1 MYHSK
6 KFIMMKNIIVSHKTV
21 LLIFLLGVFTSC
33 EDFLD
38 ENPTGSLTTESDVSS
53 PEVARAFVNSAY
65 ARITVL
71 NNGGGGWG
79 GNNASLM
86 EFMTGKADGN
96 SQTEAFKFNELTYD
110 SRAFYI
116 DNWWSGMYQGI
127 SRCNLALVK
136 INEFPSLA
144 EENRTNML
152 AEVRAMRALYYF
164 YLVRMFGD
172 VPKITENP
180 ESLDEVQTPRSP
192 VKEIYDEIII
202 PDLLEAENSTLPWRD
217 TGGRIS
223 MGAIKSILADV
234 YLTYAGYPIQ
244 GGDQYYAES
253 AARSRQVIEQGGYT
267 LFNEYTQMINP
278 ANRNQGEFILQVQHA
293 KTIREN
299 GLTPVTLPAFRGIA
313 AYTDEYGGLVP
324 RSEFVE
330 SHEPGDKRVEEK
342 QFYYTH
348 YKGHPNDY
356 PPGDP
361 RREFLDLGGY
371 YIYKYFDKEAIDE
384 DSRSALNFTVY
395 RLADV
400 MLMYAEASNRAEGG
414 PNSLAMQSLND
425 IRERAELP
433 PVTTTDPEEFEK
445 AVWAERY
452 FELAYENKMWFDMLR
467 TRQVRNDISGQ
478 WEDFVGHTNVFGKT
492 FSEAQLLFPIP
503 QREIDNN
510 RNLEQNPGF

>member
-1 MYHSK
+1 MK
-6 KFIMMKNIIVSHKTV
+6 KIFKTQNIIV
-21 LLIFLLGVFTSC
+21 LAFLLVFSSC
-33 EDFLD
+33 ADFLE
-38 ENPTGSLTTESDVSS
+38 ENPTGSLTTESEVSS
-53 PEVARAFVNSAY
+53 DDVARAFVNSAY

-110 SRAFYI
+110 ARAFYI

-136 INEFPSLA
+136 INEIETLS
-144 EENRTNML
+144 ETNKINYL
-152 AEVRAMRALYYF
+152 AEVRTMRALYYF

-180 ESLDEVQTPRSP
+180 TSLDEVQAPKSP
-192 VKEIYDEIII
+192 AKEIYDEIII
-202 PDLLEAENSTLPWRD
+202 PDLLEAEKSNLPWKHQ
-217 TGGRIS
+217 GGQIS

-234 YLTYAGYPIQ
+234 YLTYAGYPVR
-244 GGDQYYAES
+244 GGDQFYAES
-253 AARSRQVIEQGGYT
+253 AKRSKEVIEQGGYS
-267 LFNEYTQMINP
+267 LFPQYTDMVNP

-324 RSEFVE
+324 RTEFVE
-330 SHEPGDKRVEEK
+330 SYPEGDKRVREK
-342 QFYYTH
+342 QYYYTY

-356 PPGDP
+356 PEGDP
-361 RREFLDLGGY
+361 RRDSLHLGGY
-371 YIYKYFDKEAIDE
+371 YIYKYFDKQAIDS
-384 DSRSALNFTVY
+384 DSRSELNFTVY
-395 RLADV
+395 RLPDV

-414 PNSLAMQSLND
+414 PNALARASLNS

-433 PVTTTDPEEFEK
+433 PVTTSNPDEFEQ

-452 FELAYENKMWFDMLR
+452 FELAFENKMWFDMIR
-467 TRQVRNDISGQ
+467 TRKVRNDITKQ
-478 WEDFVGHTNVFGKT
+478 WDDFVGHTNVFGKT
-492 FSEAQLLFPIP
+492 FEAKHLLLPIP

-510 RNLEQNPGF
+510 RNLVQNDGF

>member
-1 MYHSK
+1 
-6 KFIMMKNIIVSHKTV
+6 MMKKIFKSQHII
-21 LLIFLLGVFTSC
+21 LLAFLLVLASC
-33 EDFLD
+33 ADFLE

-53 PEVARAFVNSAY
+53 DDVARAFVNSAY

-110 SRAFYI
+110 AQAFYI
-116 DNWWSGMYQGI
+116 DNWWRGMYEGI

-136 INEFPSLA
+136 INEIETLS
-144 EENRTNML
+144 ETNKINYL
-152 AEVRAMRALYYF
+152 AEVRTMRALYYF

-172 VPKITENP
+172 VPKIMENP
-180 ESLDEVQTPRSP
+180 SSLDEVQASKSP
-192 VKEIYDEIII
+192 AKEIYDEIII
-202 PDLLEAENSTLPWRD
+202 PDLLEAEKSSLPWRD
-217 TGGRIS
+217 QGGQIS

-244 GGDQYYAES
+244 GGDQFYVES
-253 AARSRQVIEQGGYT
+253 AKRSKEVIDQGEYS
-267 LFNEYTQMINP
+267 LFPEYRDMVNP
-278 ANRNQGEFILQVQHA
+278 ANRNQREFILQVQHA

-324 RSEFVE
+324 RMEFVE
-330 SHEPGDKRVEEK
+330 SYQAGDKRVEEK
-342 QFYYTH
+342 QFYYTY

-356 PPGDP
+356 PEGDP
-361 RREFLDLGGY
+361 RRDSLNLGGY
-371 YIYKYFDKEAIDE
+371 YIYKYFDKQAIDD
-384 DSRSALNFTVY
+384 DSRSEINYTVY
-395 RLADV
+395 RYADV
-400 MLMYAEASNRAEGG
+400 LLMYAEASNRAEGG
-414 PNSLAMQSLND
+414 PNILALNSLNA
-425 IRERAELP
+425 IRDRADLP
-433 PVTTTDPEEFEK
+433 PVTTTSPDEFEK

-452 FELAYENKMWFDMLR
+452 FELAFEGKMWFDMIR
-467 TRQVRNDISGQ
+467 TRKVRNDITKQ
-478 WEDFVGHTNVFGKT
+478 WDEFVGHTNLFGKT
-492 FSEAQLLFPIP
+492 FAEKHLLLPIP

-510 RNLEQNPGF
+510 RNLIQNTGF

>member
-1 MYHSK
+1 
-6 KFIMMKNIIVSHKTV
+6 MMKNILLAHKTI
-21 LLIFLLGVFTSC
+21 LLVFLIGVFTSC
-33 EDFLD
+33 EGFLD

-53 PEVARAFVNSAY
+53 PEVARAFVNAAY

-110 SRAFYI
+110 ARAFYI

-136 INEFPSLA
+136 INEFPSLT
-144 EENRTNML
+144 EENRTNLL
-152 AEVRAMRALYYF
+152 AEVRTMRALYYF

-180 ESLDEVQTPRSP
+180 ESLDEVQAPRAP
-192 VKEIYDEIII
+192 LKEIYDEIII
-202 PDLLEAENSTLPWRD
+202 PDLLAAEQSTLPWNENS
-217 TGGRIS
+217 GRIS
-223 MGAIKSILADV
+223 MGAIKAILADV
-234 YLTYAGYPIQ
+234 YLTYAGYPVQ

-253 AARSRQVIEQGGYT
+253 ANRSMEVLEMGGFT
-267 LFNEYTQMINP
+267 LFPEYRDMINP

-324 RSEFVE
+324 RREFVE

-348 YKGHPNDY
+348 YQGHPNDY
-356 PPGDP
+356 PAGDP

-371 YIYKYFDKEAIDE
+371 YIYKYFDKQAIDD
-384 DSRSALNFTVY
+384 DSRSELNFTVY

-414 PNSLAMQSLND
+414 PNALAMQSLNE
-425 IRERAELP
+425 IRDRAELP
-433 PVTTTDPEEFEK
+433 PVTTTDPDEFER

-452 FELAYENKMWFDMLR
+452 YELAYENKMWFDMLR
-467 TRQVRNDISGQ
+467 TRKVRNDITGQ
-478 WEDFVGHTNVFGKT
+478 WDDFVGHTNVFGKT
-492 FSEAQLLFPIP
+492 FSEAQLLLPIP

-510 RNLEQNPGF
+510 RNLVQNPGF